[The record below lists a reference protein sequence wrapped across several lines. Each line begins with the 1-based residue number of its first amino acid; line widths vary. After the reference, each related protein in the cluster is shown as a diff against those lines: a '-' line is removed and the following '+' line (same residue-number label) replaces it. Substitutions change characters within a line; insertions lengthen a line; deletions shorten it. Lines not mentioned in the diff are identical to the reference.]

1 MSAAARSKTSQSGT
15 RVLRVLD
22 ALKGHSLTGV
32 SNGELAKALGE
43 SPATVN
49 RVLNTLIEAGF
60 AIRLDNGRFAHSV
73 KLLQIAQAHANEM
86 ARSQSRINELSQR
99 VAAGAH

>member
-1 MSAAARSKTSQSGT
+1 MSEPRSKTSQSGT

-32 SNGELAKALGE
+32 SNSELARALGE
-43 SPATVN
+43 SPATIN
-49 RVLNTLIEAGF
+49 RVLNTLIDAGF
-60 AIRLDNGRFAHSV
+60 AIKLDNGRFAHSV

-86 ARSQSRINELSQR
+86 ARSQGRINELTQR